1 MNPEKIGKYTV
12 LELLGRGGMGE
23 VYLGED
29 PYIGRRVAIKVIKGA
44 DPDARDRFLH
54 EARVIGGLTH
64 PAIVSLLDFDF
75 SGSEP
80 FLVMEY
86 LKGQGLDAWIKNPH
100 SLAEQLVVL
109 DDLCHALS
117 YAHENGVLHRDV
129 KPSNVQILPNGHAK
143 LMDFGIA
150 RAAAGKLTA
159 TGSVMGTPE
168 YMAPEILNDA
178 AYSPR
183 SDLYACAVLLYEM
196 FTGANPFA
204 AKTVAASLTNV
215 LTLNPPDVR
224 VPHPDFPRRLAE
236 TLMSCLHKEPALRP
250 DGFGALLAASR
261 EAAGGPPMAAIP
273 ETRAIPM
280 APAPPVARGKA
291 GSEPAATPARGLRWP
306 WLGGAGAIMVLG
318 LLWALNRGEAPT
330 IPTASIAASPSPT
343 SAAATATA
351 NPGPPETP
359 PPSPTPGTAATPVL
373 KTAPRPREQP
383 DRATATPPRPEPTS
397 TPAPVAKA
405 APSSAPAFPTPTPQ
419 PRPSAPPQP
428 ALISTPLPA
437 APGQPAT
444 AVPVVSGI
452 SPRTVRRGSS
462 VDLEIKGEGL
472 RRDLK
477 AQVMQGRKPA
487 TGIKVLLQEFVSGNL
502 IRIRILIEAETPLL
516 TYFIVFQDA
525 SGIVVT
531 QGVQIEV
538 VL

>member
-1 MNPEKIGKYTV
+1 
-12 LELLGRGGMGE
+12 
-23 VYLGED
+23 
-29 PYIGRRVAIKVIKGA
+29 
-44 DPDARDRFLH
+44 
-54 EARVIGGLTH
+54 
-64 PAIVSLLDFDF
+64 
-75 SGSEP
+75 
-80 FLVMEY
+80 VMEY
-86 LKGQGLDAWIKNPH
+86 LKGQGLDVWIKNPH
-100 SLAEQLVVL
+100 FLNEQLVVL

-204 AKTVAASLTNV
+204 AKTVAAALTNV
-215 LTLNPPDVR
+215 LTLNPPDIR
-224 VPHPDFPRRLAE
+224 VLHPDFPRRLAE
-236 TLMSCLHKEPALRP
+236 TLMACLHKEPALRP

-273 ETRAIPM
+273 ETRAIPVS
-280 APAPPVARGKA
+280 PAPPVGRGRA
-291 GSEPAATPARGLRWP
+291 GSELVAPPGRGPRWA
-306 WLGGAGAIMVLG
+306 WFGGAGAIVVLG
-318 LLWALNRGEAPT
+318 LLWALNRGGTPPPPAEPV
-330 IPTASIAASPSPT
+330 AASPNPRSVAVAATPAPLEAP
-343 SAAATATA
+343 SAA
-351 NPGPPETP
+351 
-359 PPSPTPGTAATPVL
+359 PTPGTRATPIP
-373 KTAPRPREQP
+373 KPSRSPREQP
-383 DRATATPPRPEPTS
+383 DRETTTTPRAEPTP
-397 TPAPVAKA
+397 TPTAVANA
-405 APSSAPAFPTPTPQ
+405 APSIAPSFSTPTPQ
-419 PRPSAPPQP
+419 PRPSAPVEP
-428 ALISTPLPA
+428 ALVATPLAA
-437 APGQPAT
+437 APGRPAVAT
-444 AVPVVSGI
+444 PVVSGI

-477 AQVMQGRKPA
+477 AQVMQGRRPA
-487 TGIKVLLQEFVSGNL
+487 AGIQVLRQEFVSGNL

-516 TYFIVFQDA
+516 TYSIVFQDA
-525 SGIVVT
+525 SGVLT